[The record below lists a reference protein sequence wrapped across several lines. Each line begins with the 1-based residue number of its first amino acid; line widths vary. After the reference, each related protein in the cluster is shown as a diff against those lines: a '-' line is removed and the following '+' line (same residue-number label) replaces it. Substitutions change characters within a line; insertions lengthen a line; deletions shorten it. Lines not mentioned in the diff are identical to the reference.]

1 MAASIPRNP
10 REVPKFRRFY
20 KPPNPF
26 WKKKQNVMSY
36 DNPIILYYIYIYHT
50 ISIYIP
56 MTLWSVTWL
65 GNSIRSSLAPHLKR
79 NMNIATVRSLMTT
92 SSILIIWRC
101 LNGSLKWD
109 SSSSVGS
116 WCFRHFFSKWQT
128 QIIGWVTQTKHILN
142 IYSYQSNHIHFNLFS
157 HRAR

>member
-1 MAASIPRNP
+1 MFPLTVHLRLLLVKHGWFNYQESLWSS
-10 REVPKFRRFY
+10 EVPAVVQTAKSLL
-20 KPPNPF
+20 KN
-26 WKKKQNVMSY
+26 KNVMSY
-36 DNPIILYYIYIYHT
+36 DNHIILYHT

-56 MTLWSVTWL
+56 MTLFLLWIRSVTWL

-116 WCFRHFFSKWQT
+116 WCFFHIFQTKWQT
-128 QIIGWVTQTKHILN
+128 QIIGWVTQTKHIQL
-142 IYSYQSNHIHFNLFS
+142 SE
-157 HRAR
+157 